1 MNRRRRL
8 SIEEKSVNRE
18 AKDKGRQGAT
28 LRKPVILDTDM
39 SPDSWLAILF
49 LLQRQDV
56 DVQAITIVGTGE
68 CHAGPGVRNA
78 LRLAAV
84 AGKPQLPIAG
94 GRETPLGLNH
104 RFPLI
109 MRWLM
114 DRMLF
119 VGLPGNQRALM
130 SENAVELL
138 TTLIERSPQ
147 ALTLITVGGLT
158 NVAEAFRAQPS
169 LVDKVDMIYTMGGAV
184 DVPGNIQEIVPKHP
198 NELAEWNLYV
208 DPVAASMVFQSGV
221 PLTLVPLDATNRV
234 PVTAQFFARLEAD
247 RSTPAAQTAY
257 RLLRRLQSLAPNR
270 DFYLWD
276 PMTVAVALDPGLGTF
291 ERRTL
296 EVVAE
301 EGPQSGATLDSPDGA
316 AVRVCK
322 VIDKERF
329 EQAFINGINGRI
341 GEN

>member
-1 MNRRRRL
+1 MHNSQSRRPDTGGKHPI
-8 SIEEKSVNRE
+8 S
-18 AKDKGRQGAT
+18 
-28 LRKPVILDTDM
+28 RKPVILDTDM

-49 LLQRQDV
+49 LLQRHDA

-68 CHAGPGVRNA
+68 CHTGPGVRNA
-78 LRLAAV
+78 RRLAAA
-84 AGKPQLPIAG
+84 AGMPDLPIAG
-94 GRETPLGLNH
+94 GREEPLGLNH

-119 VGLPGNQRALM
+119 VRLADNPHAAVPGN
-130 SENAVELL
+130 AVQLL

-147 ALTLITVGGLT
+147 AMTLITVGGLT
-158 NVAEAFRAQPS
+158 NVAEALGARPS

-208 DPVAASMVFQSGV
+208 DPVAASIVFQSGV
-221 PLTLVPLDATNRV
+221 PLTLVPLDATNQV

-247 RSTPAAQTAY
+247 RSTPAAETAY
-257 RLLRRLQSLAPNR
+257 RLLRRLRSLAPNR

-276 PMTVAVALDPGLGTF
+276 PMTVAVALDPSLGTF
-291 ERRTL
+291 EQRTL
-296 EVVAE
+296 EVIAE
-301 EGPQSGATLDSPDGA
+301 EGPQSGATLDSPDSA

-322 VIDKERF
+322 VIHKERF
-329 EQAFINGINGRI
+329 EQAFIDGINGRI
-341 GEN
+341 ENQ